1 MIQTSDNRKIYKWRL
16 FKVASNKVSTK
27 VKAISF
33 AENGSYFVTAGNRW
47 RAEFSE
53 LFKTHQW
60 IFFFRHVK
68 FWYLEYSRSAKYK
81 EVVPLMGRSAILG
94 EQRNNYFCDV
104 ACGKGDMVSRDGQWS
119 SSRVIIVDGRI
130 FVRAIVSC
138 CNVTWCPV
146 MHRTWLIAG
155 CKVESVDQRVL
166 ILTSTLRSMVQA
178 IMRFSK
184 ERWQFYDFMMFFA
197 FRASVLILILIDRA
211 RRIRDIKLAGVWWCL
226 IMFNFQGDSTYA
238 ITKSGLLC
246 EFNNRRL
253 LDKWVELRTTR

>member
-1 MIQTSDNRKIYKWRL
+1 M
-16 FKVASNKVSTK
+16 
-27 VKAISF
+27 
-33 AENGSYFVTAGNRW
+33 
-47 RAEFSE
+47 E
-53 LFKTHQW
+53 L
-60 IFFFRHVK
+60 FFFRHVK

-211 RRIRDIKLAGVWWCL
+211 RRIEI
-226 IMFNFQGDSTYA
+226 
-238 ITKSGLLC
+238 
-246 EFNNRRL
+246 
-253 LDKWVELRTTR
+253 